1 MLSLLKRFLKRL
13 FAVTGYAIVR
23 HEYNCLSTSHLDYVL
38 KQTLPELTPAPAN
51 PRFPTIFDVGA
62 NIGQM
67 THRLRGVA
75 PTARLYSFEPVSATY
90 EQLVANVEGLDGIS
104 CHKIALGERDG
115 SDRIYLRDESQWNSL
130 VPAINAVLR
139 EENRQFVPVEV
150 QTLDSFTIANSI
162 DQIDLLKIDTEGYEL
177 EVLNGARRLFEEG
190 RIGAV
195 LLEVGF
201 DPEQLQHSYYL
212 DIFRRLD
219 QFGFRFRGLFDLSYD
234 AQGRLDF
241 ANALFQRRP

>member
-13 FAVTGYAIVR
+13 FATTGY
-23 HEYNCLSTSHLDYVL
+23 EYNCLSTSHLDYVL

-51 PRFPTIFDVGA
+51 PRVPTIFDVGA

-162 DQIDLLKIDTEGYEL
+162 DQIDLLKIDTEGYEV

-219 QFGFRFRGLFDLSYD
+219 PFGFRFRGLFDLSYD